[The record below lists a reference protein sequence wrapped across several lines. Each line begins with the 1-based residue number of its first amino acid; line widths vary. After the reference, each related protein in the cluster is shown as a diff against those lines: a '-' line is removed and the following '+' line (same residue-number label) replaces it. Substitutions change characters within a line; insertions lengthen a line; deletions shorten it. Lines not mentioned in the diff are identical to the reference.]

1 VTLAAWDLGQLG
13 DARGLTKLRDLTG
26 HADRRVRQEAVL
38 ALGELRD
45 KGSADVVRRRLKDDS
60 LAVRATAIHALG
72 RIAGAPA
79 AAELR
84 AATNEALAY
93 EAQLEARKQRG
104 ESEESLRQ
112 RYGLMEFDLRE
123 TLQQALAP

>member
-1 VTLAAWDLGQLG
+1 M
-13 DARGLTKLRDLTG
+13 
-26 HADRRVRQEAVL
+26 L

-104 ESEESLRQ
+104 ESE
-112 RYGLMEFDLRE
+112 
-123 TLQQALAP
+123 